1 MEIIRK
7 ALENA
12 FDPSELQE
20 AIEDMIGE
28 YIDYDDIAR
37 DLLNRCQDLI
47 HDVAL
52 SLADDLFSD
61 LPY

>member
-1 MEIIRK
+1 MDIIRK

-20 AIEDMIGE
+20 AIEDSIGE
-28 YIDYDDIAR
+28 YIDYEEIAR
-37 DLLNRCQDLI
+37 DILNSCQDLI
-47 HDVAL
+47 HDVTL
-52 SLADDLFSD
+52 SFAYDLISD

>member
-12 FDPSELQE
+12 FDPSALEE
-20 AIEDMIGE
+20 AIEDIIGE

-37 DLLNRCQDLI
+37 HILNRHQDLI
-47 HDVAL
+47 LDIAL
-52 SLADDLFSD
+52 AIADDLISD

>member
-20 AIEDMIGE
+20 AIEDIIGE
-28 YIDYDDIAR
+28 YIDYDEIAR
-37 DLLNRCQDLI
+37 DILNSRQDLI

-52 SLADDLFSD
+52 TLANDLISD
-61 LPY
+61 LPF